1 MRITVDKNDPAFDPA
16 ALPHAYTCNVY
27 IDGVLT
33 HDCITADEALGEAVV
48 YARDESGQLIL
59 NTERDAV
66 ICKTVRGVIRIE
78 AHTS

>member
-1 MRITVDKNDPAFDPA
+1 MRITVDKNDKAFDPA
-16 ALPHAYTCNVY
+16 ALPHAYLCNVY
-27 IDGVLT
+27 IDEVLN
-33 HDCITADEALGEAVV
+33 HDCITADEELGEAVL

-59 NTERDAV
+59 NPERDAV